1 METHTRSE
9 QSKSLPQG
17 GEIQNGDTGNH
28 QDFPP
33 TRGVGD
39 LNRLQGRLLSYPHT
53 GTIQEIS
60 EISCRAS
67 DVPVQ
72 SSALWS
78 VHSTYG
84 VHCGSKGGETD
95 GPHKGIR
102 IDQYLDESHQTCLQ
116 HTQAL
121 VTMCRDLGWLVNV
134 EKSELEP
141 KKVFDYQFVYATSSS
156 RLPVR
161 PQVRSGPTNTG
172 PVAEPSRKNTITAL
186 TTSLSGP
193 AVHVP
198 DRFAN
203 SYRETSSSRPTTYET
218 HTVASQKPLESTR
231 VTRIGHSFTQVPA
244 PTFTMVAGEELQRA
258 PRSTITPNKTCSA
271 SLYRRI
277 KRRVG
282 AHLNERTARGS
293 WSLPESKLHINY
305 LELKAVFL
313 ALKEF
318 KDLCSNQIVLVAT
331 DNTTVVSY
339 INKEGGMKS
348 GPLCALL
355 WRILTWCTSNQVTLK
370 ARHIPGRLNVVAD
383 KLSRLVQTIQTE
395 WSLLPEVFQAICS
408 R

>member
-60 EISCRAS
+60 DISCRGS

-95 GPHKGIR
+95 G
-102 IDQYLDESHQTCLQ
+102 
-116 HTQAL
+116 HTQGYKNPPVPRRL
-121 VTMCRDLGWLVNV
+121 VGESQVPPNL
-134 EKSELEP
+134 SP
-141 KKVFDYQFVYATSSS
+141 AYPSSS
-156 RLPVR
+156 DNVSRPRLVGECGEFRTGAQTSLRLCRLPVR

-172 PVAEPSRKNTITAL
+172 PVAEPSGNNTITAL
-186 TTSLSGP
+186 TTGLSGP
-193 AVHVP
+193 AVHVR
-198 DRFAN
+198 DRFAK
-203 SYRETSSSRPTTYET
+203 SHRETSSSRPTTYET

-231 VTRIGHSFTQVPA
+231 VARKGHSFTQVPA
-244 PTFTMVAGEELQRA
+244 PTFTMVAGGEQRA

-271 SLYRRI
+271 SFYRRI
-277 KRRVG
+277 KRKVG
-282 AHLNERTARGS
+282 RSLKRTHC
-293 WSLPESKLHINY
+293 K
-305 LELKAVFL
+305 
-313 ALKEF
+313 
-318 KDLCSNQIVLVAT
+318 
-331 DNTTVVSY
+331 
-339 INKEGGMKS
+339 
-348 GPLCALL
+348 
-355 WRILTWCTSNQVTLK
+355 RILVYQKASCT
-370 ARHIPGRLNVVAD
+370 
-383 KLSRLVQTIQTE
+383 
-395 WSLLPEVFQAICS
+395 
-408 R
+408 